1 MDVTLPPLLESI
13 IEFTVTAIAVI
24 SLIVTI
30 GGVWAM
36 VVEAFVS
43 NSDNFIRR
51 GRQLQ
56 NCLHLPQRL
65 CLFADTDPG
74 MSEDTVRF
82 IGAAALPVGV
92 MLVAIIGW
100 GIFLGAR
107 HEEPDRWFW
116 YLVALFVGC
125 LVCPWGLMLA
135 ARSREARMG
144 REAAEDGGEAG
155 YASAPRVM
163 DDR

>member
-1 MDVTLPPLLESI
+1 MDITLPPLQSI
-13 IEFTVTAIAVI
+13 IKFTGIAIAVV
-24 SLIVTI
+24 SLIITI
-30 GGVWAM
+30 GVVWAE

-56 NCLHLPQRL
+56 NSLHLPRRL
-65 CLFADTDPG
+65 CLFADSDPG
-74 MSEDTVRF
+74 MSEDIVRF
-82 IGAAALPVGV
+82 IGAAALPVGL

-100 GIFLGAR
+100 GIFLGAKN
-107 HEEPDRWFW
+107 EEPDRWFW

-125 LVCPWGLMLA
+125 LVCLWALMLA

-155 YASAPRVM
+155 YGSAPRVM

>member
-1 MDVTLPPLLESI
+1 MDITLPSLESI
-13 IEFTVTAIAVI
+13 IEFAGIAILVVF
-24 SLIVTI
+24 LIVTI
-30 GGVWAM
+30 GVVWAE

-65 CLFADTDPG
+65 CLFADSDPG

-82 IGAAALPVGV
+82 IGAAALPVGL
-92 MLVAIIGW
+92 MLVAIIVW
-100 GIFLGAR
+100 GISLGAR

-125 LVCPWGLMLA
+125 LVCPWALMLA